1 MTPSELLAHEFVN
14 PCTPPCGGKLFHE
27 RAYFLHQVHRPWC
40 PQHDEYAAWWK
51 SLMAAYVRAAR
62 EMLAD
67 PGRCASA
74 GCGGDDGPYYDDT
87 VQRRTVVGAL
97 ERVIHEALPQDKDS
111 LKRKHEHMLHAE
123 HALGIQCR
131 RIGVDL
137 ISGWHMLTHAEIL
150 AALDEAIRAMESND

>member
-1 MTPSELLAHEFVN
+1 MTPADLLAHEFVN

-97 ERVIHEALPQDKDS
+97 ERVIHETLPKDKAS
-111 LKRKHEHMLHAE
+111 LRRKHEHMLAR
-123 HALGIQCR
+123 LP
-131 RIGVDL
+131 
-137 ISGWHMLTHAEIL
+137 
-150 AALDEAIRAMESND
+150 RARPTDRQAVPG